1 MSADDDLGAPS
12 AEEMIDL
19 LNEEVEILTAQ
30 LDALNAGHRGDL
42 LAAEIR
48 ARFGIKRRLDQELAR
63 VIELTRERD
72 NHKRQ
77 LQHHRRLLGDLVAL
91 VGAPSEHDLLERVRK
106 LVRGV

>member
-1 MSADDDLGAPS
+1 MNEDDLDVPS

-19 LNEEVEILTAQ
+19 LREEVEILTAQ
-30 LDALNAGHRGDL
+30 LDALAAGHRGDL

-48 ARFGIKRRLDQELAR
+48 ARFGIKRRLDQEIARGNELA
-63 VIELTRERD
+63 RERD

-77 LQHHRRLLGDLVAL
+77 LQHQRRLLADLVAL
-91 VGAPSEHDLLERVRK
+91 VEAPSEHDLFERVRK